1 MSVQRQATDGRRTP
15 DGKRTLWPLISL
27 IPIGLGAWA
36 PIYAG
41 AKAKRGL
48 WVALGILWCLIVIAG
63 FVADGLSSHPNTD
76 DLTGGLLI
84 LGWVG
89 AIATSFSIAPAY
101 RRQMSSPLEAA
112 VEAGDLRLS
121 DREQARRLARTDPKL
136 AQEIGIGRP
145 DRAGSADAGLVDVNN
160 ASVTA
165 LLQLPGVDG
174 ELATKI
180 IETREHVHGF
190 SSVEDMGLVMDLDGD
205 LVEGLRDETV
215 FLPRRDRG

>member
-1 MSVQRQATDGRRTP
+1 MSVQRQATDGT
-15 DGKRTLWPLISL
+15 RTLWPLISL

-48 WVALGILWCLIVIAG
+48 WVGLGILWCLIVIAG
-63 FVADGLSSHPNTD
+63 FVADGLSSHPNSD
-76 DLTGGLLI
+76 GLTGGLLI

-112 VEAGDLRLS
+112 VEAGEQRLL
-121 DREQARRLARTDPKL
+121 DHERARRLAAENPAL
-136 AQEIGIGRP
+136 AKEIGVGRP
-145 DRAGSADAGLVDVNN
+145 DRAGAADAGLVDVNN

-165 LLQLPGVDG
+165 LLKLPGVNG

-190 SSVEDMGLVMDLDGD
+190 SSVEDMGLVLDLDGD

-215 FLPRRDRG
+215 FLPRRDGDSEL

>member
-1 MSVQRQATDGRRTP
+1 MSVERRATDA
-15 DGKRTLWPLISL
+15 KRPLWPLISL
-27 IPIGLGAWA
+27 IPLGFGAWA

-41 AKAKRGL
+41 VKARRAL
-48 WVALGILWCLIVIAG
+48 WVVLGILWCLVVVAG
-63 FVADGLSSHPNTD
+63 FVADGLSNHPGSD
-76 DLTGGLLI
+76 DLVGSLLI
-84 LGWVG
+84 IGWVG

-101 RRQMSSPLEAA
+101 RRQLASPLQAA

-121 DREQARRLARTDPKL
+121 DREQARRLARTNPQL

-145 DRAGSADAGLVDVNN
+145 DRAGAADAGLVDVNN

-165 LLQLPGVDG
+165 LLKLPGVDG
-174 ELATKI
+174 DLATRI

-205 LVEGLRDETV
+205 LVEGLRQETV
-215 FLPRRDRG
+215 FLPRHGGA

>member
-1 MSVQRQATDGRRTP
+1 MSVQQQPPA
-15 DGKRTLWPLISL
+15 GKRALWPLISL
-27 IPIGLGAWA
+27 IPLGFGAWA

-41 AKAKRGL
+41 AKARKPL
-48 WVALGILWCLIVIAG
+48 WIALGVLWSLVVIG
-63 FVADGLSSHPNTD
+63 GLVANELSSHAGSD
-76 DLTGGLLI
+76 DLAGGILI
-84 LGWVG
+84 IGWIG
-89 AIATSFSIAPAY
+89 AIATSFSLAPAY
-101 RRQMSSPLEAA
+101 RRQMASPLQAA

-160 ASVTA
+160 ASATA
-165 LLQLPGVDG
+165 LLKLPGVDD

-180 IETREHVHGF
+180 IETREHIHGF
-190 SSVEDMGLVMDLDGD
+190 SSVEDLGLVMDLDGD

-215 FLPRRDRG
+215 FLPRRGGA

>member
-1 MSVQRQATDGRRTP
+1 MSVERRAT

-27 IPIGLGAWA
+27 IPLGLGAWA

-41 AKAKRGL
+41 AKARRGL

-63 FVADGLSSHPNTD
+63 FVANGTSHHPGSDGLA
-76 DLTGGLLI
+76 GALLI
-84 LGWVG
+84 AGWVG

-101 RRQMSSPLEAA
+101 RRQLESPLQAA

-121 DREQARRLARTDPKL
+121 DREQARRLARTNPKL

-145 DRAGSADAGLVDVNN
+145 DRADSTDAGLVDVNN

-165 LLQLPGVDG
+165 LLKLPGVDG
-174 ELATKI
+174 ELATRI

-205 LVEGLRDETV
+205 LVEGLREETV
-215 FLPRRDRG
+215 FLPRHGSA

>member
-1 MSVQRQATDGRRTP
+1 MSVERRATDA
-15 DGKRTLWPLISL
+15 KRPWWPLISL
-27 IPIGLGAWA
+27 IPLGLGAWA

-41 AKAKRGL
+41 AKARRGL

-63 FVADGLSSHPNTD
+63 FAVNGVSSHPGSD
-76 DLTGGLLI
+76 DLAGGLLI
-84 LGWVG
+84 VGWAG
-89 AIATSFSIAPAY
+89 AIATSFSLAPAY
-101 RRQMSSPLEAA
+101 RRQMASPLQAA

-121 DREQARRLARTDPKL
+121 DREQARRLARTNPQL

-145 DRAGSADAGLVDVNN
+145 DRTGAADAGLVDVNN

-174 ELATKI
+174 DLATQI

-190 SSVEDMGLVMDLDGD
+190 SSIEDMGLVMDLDGD

-215 FLPRRDRG
+215 FLPRHGSA

>member
-1 MSVQRQATDGRRTP
+1 MSVERRATDARRP
-15 DGKRTLWPLISL
+15 LWPLISL

-41 AKAKRGL
+41 AKVRKPL
-48 WVALGILWCLIVIAG
+48 WIALGVLWSLVVIGG
-63 FVADGLSSHPNTD
+63 FIANGLSSHPASD
-76 DLTGGLLI
+76 DLGGGLLVV
-84 LGWVG
+84 GWIG
-89 AIATSFSIAPAY
+89 AIATSFSLAPAY
-101 RRQMSSPLEAA
+101 RRQMSSPLQAA

-121 DREQARRLARTDPKL
+121 DREQARRLARTNPQL

-145 DRAGSADAGLVDVNN
+145 DRTGGADAGLVDVNN

-165 LLQLPGVDG
+165 LLELPGVDG
-174 ELATKI
+174 DLATRI
-180 IETREHVHGF
+180 IETREHIHGF

-215 FLPRRDRG
+215 FLPRHDSA